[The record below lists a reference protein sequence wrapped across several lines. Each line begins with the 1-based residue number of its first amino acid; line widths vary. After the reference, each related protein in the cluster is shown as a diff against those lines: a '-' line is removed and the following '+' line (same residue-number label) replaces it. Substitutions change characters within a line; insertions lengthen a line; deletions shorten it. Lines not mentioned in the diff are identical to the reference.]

1 MLQFCFP
8 SFSHFYFVGS
18 PRKGLKVMRLGPGTF
33 HTSHSWFTWKAV
45 ESIFILQNASLF
57 GRLQLTFGFPNQL
70 YHPDH
75 LWQVP
80 GQRPL
85 LAHRPAAQA
94 GGQHTF
100 WGRPPSAQL
109 CRVEIALEHRHSAL
123 VSRRGGRA
131 AAAAATRGEILLR
144 QGKANP
150 RKILSSFGKAS
161 LLQPGKALSLQSLH
175 KHWRWERLTSQGFSV
190 VRTVPV
196 LLP

>member
-1 MLQFCFP
+1 M
-8 SFSHFYFVGS
+8 
-18 PRKGLKVMRLGPGTF
+18 
-33 HTSHSWFTWKAV
+33 

-57 GRLQLTFGFPNQL
+57 GRLQLTFGFPDQL

-85 LAHRPAAQA
+85 LAPRPAAQG
-94 GGQHTF
+94 GGQLTF

-123 VSRRGGRA
+123 VPRRGGRAATAAAAAA
-131 AAAAATRGEILLR
+131 AAAAATRGEILPR
-144 QGKANP
+144 QGKAKP

-161 LLQPGKALSLQSLH
+161 LLQPGTAPLSFQSLH
-175 KHWRWERLTSQGFSV
+175 KH
-190 VRTVPV
+190 
-196 LLP
+196 